1 MTTVRNKRS
10 PFLTLCLVASLLIYV
25 TPCECLADGSSR
37 PSPQT
42 ESQELPP
49 CHSSADDSSSD
60 TGDESSHPDSCCG
73 DLHCNSGVL
82 FAKAENLDF
91 ALKSLGEQI
100 KAPAINLNTFPSW
113 SAGYSSHAIRGSPPS
128 PPPHVTSSSSLS
140 CSLCR
145 WLI

>member
-1 MTTVRNKRS
+1 MKTVATKRN

-25 TPCECLADGSSR
+25 TPCKCLAESSSQ
-37 PSPQT
+37 PSS
-42 ESQELPP
+42 ESKTQELPP
-49 CHSSADDSSSD
+49 CHSNPEHSSSD
-60 TGDESSHPDSCCG
+60 TGEESSHPDNCCG
-73 DLHCNSGVL
+73 DLHCNNGVL

-100 KAPAINLNTFPSW
+100 KPPALTFNNFS
-113 SAGYSSHAIRGSPPS
+113 SNAAIYSPHAIRGSPPS
-128 PPPHVTSSSSLS
+128 PPPRITSSSSLS